1 MLHNEL
7 IFLRALEADDLDFLY
22 ALENETALWA
32 VADAVTPV
40 SRHTLRQYLDNAAAD
55 FHEVRQL
62 RLVICV
68 LADQRAVGT
77 IDLFD
82 FEPRH
87 QRAGVGIGLLPNE
100 QKQGY
105 GQAALTCL
113 VNYARQTLHLHQL
126 HCSIGADNQ
135 ASQHLFERLG
145 FQLVGVR
152 KQWLRAATGWQDVR
166 EYQLLLN
173 IT

>member
-22 ALENETALWA
+22 ALENETALWT

-40 SRHTLRQYLDNAAAD
+40 SRYTLRQYLDNAAAD

-62 RLVICV
+62 RLIICTV
-68 LADQRAVGT
+68 AARQAVGA

-87 QRAGVGIGLLPNE
+87 QRAGVGIALLPE
-100 QKQGY
+100 QQKRGY
-105 GQAALTCL
+105 GQAALACMID
-113 VNYARQTLHLHQL
+113 YARQTLHLHQL
-126 HCSIGADNQ
+126 HCSIEVSNH
-135 ASQHLFERLG
+135 ASQNLFERLG
-145 FQLVGVR
+145 FELVGVR
-152 KQWLRAATGWQDVR
+152 KQWLRTAIGWQDVG

-173 IT
+173 VT